1 MGRRRW
7 IGDWRNL
14 ERATFF
20 LLRENWLWKSGFRW
34 TTFLYSGV
42 DKSWWFGRILRG
54 VYSGTFHKPE
64 LLAFRSTVVIFFIT
78 LDYCPINPSI
88 FPIVQLDFFFFGVNN
103 KVNLIATSTAVQ
115 PHHIKKKKKSTLD
128 LSLSSVLTSHRP
140 HSFVILTRELAI
152 LFSSISRT
160 DILIFE
166 KR

>member
-1 MGRRRW
+1 MV
-7 IGDWRNL
+7 
-14 ERATFF
+14 
-20 LLRENWLWKSGFRW
+20 REN
-34 TTFLYSGV
+34 
-42 DKSWWFGRILRG
+42 
-54 VYSGTFHKPE
+54 
-64 LLAFRSTVVIFFIT
+64 STG
-78 LDYCPINPSI
+78 SI
-88 FPIVQLDFFFFGVNN
+88 FWNVPQARIVSLQINGCDLFYYTGLLSNQPFNFSYSTTGFFFFWVNN

-166 KR
+166 K